1 MDFSVFWTLPES
13 KEAMFN
19 FDRYLR
25 MKRNQVESRDNS
37 LLGPDNNSSRIEPRA
52 VGDKEE
58 IPFDRRSSLNNL
70 VEVSESSGRSS
81 SISSFENEADI
92 QAFRQALLVNE
103 IFRVLL
109 IVSSISC
116 GIALGAV
123 NLEKT
128 ISPLLTWMMVDR

>member
-1 MDFSVFWTLPES
+1 
-13 KEAMFN
+13 
-19 FDRYLR
+19 
-25 MKRNQVESRDNS
+25 MKRNQVESQNNS
-37 LLGPDNNSSRIEPRA
+37 LLGSSNPSPRIEPRA

-58 IPFDRRSSLNNL
+58 IPFDRRSSLNNN